1 VHILQQKVQEH
12 YREGIPDEACLL
24 ELGWYTK
31 KVIVSYVECER
42 CGWKGCHVEENREQG
57 VISNRQ
63 KWCGYQKRKETE
75 VVHPKKGKVQQSSA
89 WAGAPESA
97 AKEEGRQRE
106 VRRTFKML
114 REVWLNIRI
123 EKIDTH
129 EGIAVKA
136 LLDSGATGM
145 FMNKRTAAK
154 HGFMLEKLERPIIV
168 RNVDRTNNSGGAIT
182 HQVEANVYYK
192 GHVERMRMDVC
203 DLGKTE
209 VILGI
214 LWLQAYNPE
223 INWETKVKMTRCPPL
238 CSRTRPRGVEKG
250 KRVAILEEEKIV
262 RWAIDDKEDWGRE
275 EECYESSKKK
285 VVSHA
290 FEHLIQNLKLYNGV
304 KI

>member
-1 VHILQQKVQEH
+1 
-12 YREGIPDEACLL
+12 
-24 ELGWYTK
+24 
-31 KVIVSYVECER
+31 
-42 CGWKGCHVEENREQG
+42 
-57 VISNRQ
+57 
-63 KWCGYQKRKETE
+63 
-75 VVHPKKGKVQQSSA
+75 
-89 WAGAPESA
+89 
-97 AKEEGRQRE
+97 
-106 VRRTFKML
+106 ML

-275 EECYESSKKK
+275 EECYESSKKE
-285 VVSHA
+285 VVSHV
-290 FEHLIQNLKLYNGV
+290 FEHLIQNLKTYNGV
-304 KI
+304 RI